1 MPHLF
6 NLNYCP
12 HEGDRIAN
20 DDNARAAAILRAVA
34 DALLVPVAKATGL
47 PPEAVQTFVE
57 GSSVGSFNAGK
68 APTKRR
74 KMSAYNRAFRDAYNR
89 RRKQHSKKDGSLRK
103 GFDHQRLMTLAH
115 ADVRKQMK
123 K

>member
-1 MPHLF
+1 
-6 NLNYCP
+6 
-12 HEGDRIAN
+12 
-20 DDNARAAAILRAVA
+20 
-34 DALLVPVAKATGL
+34 VAKVTGL

-57 GSSVGSFNAGK
+57 GSAVGSFNAGK

-89 RRKQHSKKDGSLRK
+89 RRKQHSKKDGTLRA
-103 GFDHQRLMTLAH
+103 GFDHQRLMKLAH
-115 ADVRKQMK
+115 ADARKMMK